1 VDFTREPV
9 IQTVITPKEGSKLV
23 VRSSKGSNQEEYFV
37 DSVEV
42 VSFGHALFYR
52 SMEKPKSFLVP
63 VTDYEIVEVREARL
77 VLKHV
82 GLDRSIKIGGGREAA
97 MRPPKEVPL
106 ERIPEEKQ
114 ETLPDEEVETGT
126 EGKSTPRL
134 DKKRER
140 RRNYRRRRLRDEPG
154 AKEEGSIAEES
165 ETSTETSVKEEA
177 RNGSKSPTSA
187 ETEAPAVVRAVIPP
201 PPTLISETLA
211 SYRENALFSGAFYSR
226 EDAEKEGADSSSTI
240 NEDFKAPLE
249 PPELPPATFISE
261 NTHENNDPWGTPTN
275 KSE

>member
-1 VDFTREPV
+1 MDFTREPV

-37 DSVEV
+37 DAIEV

-97 MRPPKEVPL
+97 MRPVKEAPV
-106 ERIPEEKQ
+106 ERISEEKQ
-114 ETLPDEEVETGT
+114 PEAQEDKTEVANGE
-126 EGKSTPRL
+126 SRAAPRL

-140 RRNYRRRRLRDEPG
+140 RRNYRRKRVRDD
-154 AKEEGSIAEES
+154 AKEEGATEVEGEETSSETESKNGSKIAAAMES
-165 ETSTETSVKEEA
+165 ETAT
-177 RNGSKSPTSA
+177 
-187 ETEAPAVVRAVIPP
+187 VIRTVLPP

-211 SYRENALFSGAFYSR
+211 SYRENALFSGAFYNR
-226 EDAEKEGADSSSTI
+226 EEQITESVEQEVLSHSNDQYQ
-240 NEDFKAPLE
+240 APLI
-249 PPELPPATFISE
+249 PPELPPATQF
-261 NTHENNDPWGTPTN
+261 PTESTEE
-275 KSE
+275 KT

>member
-1 VDFTREPV
+1 MDFTREPV

-23 VRSSKGSNQEEYFV
+23 VRSSKGSSQEEYFV
-37 DSVEV
+37 DAVEV

-97 MRPPKEVPL
+97 MRPPKEAPP
-106 ERIPEEKQ
+106 ERIVEEKQ
-114 ETLPDEEVETGT
+114 EDISEEKAEVAGD
-126 EGKSTPRL
+126 SRLAPRL

-140 RRNYRRRRLRDEPG
+140 RRNYRRRRLRDDG
-154 AKEEGSIAEES
+154 SKEEGTSEEVPEGRES
-165 ETSTETSVKEEA
+165 ET
-177 RNGSKSPTSA
+177 RNGSKIAAAVES
-187 ETEAPAVVRAVIPP
+187 ETATVIRTVLPP

-211 SYRENALFSGAFYSR
+211 SYRENAMFSGAFYSR
-226 EDAEKEGADSSSTI
+226 EDSEPGPSEPNPLSE
-240 NEDFKAPLE
+240 NFKAPLI
-249 PPELPPATFISE
+249 PPELPPATSF
-261 NTHENNDPWGTPTN
+261 TND
-275 KSE
+275 KSEEKQP